1 MYTCYDINSLIAKYR
16 ERYDAKL
23 KSLTPPV
30 SKLFKPITAC
40 LNTGRQSVALQ
51 RQAVRACGCL

>member
-23 KSLTPPV
+23 KSLTPLL
-30 SKLFKPITAC
+30 KA
-40 LNTGRQSVALQ
+40 GRQSVALQ
-51 RQAVRACGCL
+51 RQAVCACGCL